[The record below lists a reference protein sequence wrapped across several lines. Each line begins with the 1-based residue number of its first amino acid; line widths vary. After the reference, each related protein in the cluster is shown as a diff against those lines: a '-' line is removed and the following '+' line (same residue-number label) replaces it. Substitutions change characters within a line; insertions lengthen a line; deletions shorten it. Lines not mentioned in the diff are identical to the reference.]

1 MPEGLR
7 NWLERT
13 GRGRSIMILAAGGAA
28 IAAIMVLARMAAAPT
43 YVPLLPGGL
52 DLAEIGAVTAK
63 LEEEGIDYRLE
74 KGGAEVQVA
83 ESELARAR
91 VTLARDGLPSKGSP
105 GFELFDRPAW
115 GMTDFTQRINYRR
128 ALEGELERTIGEM
141 RGVESARVHI
151 ALNESSGFRR
161 ASRPE
166 AASVVLT
173 TRGGGRPSGELVEAI
188 ASMVASSVD
197 GLESD
202 RVTVLDA
209 GGHLLTA
216 AVEPGSTAG
225 LTRRQLQYRREVE
238 QYLENKADDLL
249 ARTLGAGNTTV
260 RVAAELN
267 FDKVD
272 RTTQTVD
279 PEVTVTLQE
288 ETSNITPSPG
298 QVGAASSAQATTYE
312 TTRTLETFSGASGT
326 VRRLTVAVVVND
338 GVTGEGDDAVPVAR
352 TPQELTRIET
362 LVANA
367 VGLDRERGDQI
378 TVLSAPFATTPTPVT
393 EPVGGPSFLV
403 SIPRYRNEI
412 FTGIGLLLAFIL
424 GLQVVRALRMSVP
437 QAALAG
443 APGTGALPK
452 NSPRPEAMPAMA
464 ETAAIAATS
473 PHAATLKRSAES
485 PDISAKVLKAWMK
498 ES

>member
-1 MPEGLR
+1 M
-7 NWLERT
+7 ERT
-13 GRGRSIMILAAGGAA
+13 GRGRSIMILAVGGAA
-28 IAAIMVLARMAAAPT
+28 IVAIMLLARMAAAPA
-43 YVPLLPGGL
+43 YVPLLAGGL
-52 DLAEIGAVTAK
+52 SLAEIGAVTAK
-63 LEEEGIDYRLE
+63 LDEEGIAYRLE

-83 ESELARAR
+83 EPDLARAR
-91 VTLARDGLPSKGSP
+91 VTLAREGLPAKGNP

-173 TRGGGRPSGELVEAI
+173 TRGGGRPAGELVEAI

-197 GLESD
+197 GLETD
-202 RVTVLDA
+202 RVTILDA

-225 LTRRQLQYRREVE
+225 LTKRQLSYRREVE
-238 QYLENKADDLL
+238 QYLETKADDLL
-249 ARTLGAGNTTV
+249 ARTLGAGNTHV
-260 RVAAELN
+260 RIAAELN

-279 PEVTVTLQE
+279 PDVTVTLQE

-298 QVGAASSAQATTYE
+298 QVGAASSAQSTTYE
-312 TTRTLETFSGASGT
+312 TTRTLETYSGASGT
-326 VRRLTVAVVVND
+326 VRRLTVAVLVND
-338 GVTGEGDDAVPVAR
+338 GVSGEGGAARPVAR
-352 TPQELTRIET
+352 TAQELARIET

-378 TVLSAPFATTPTPVT
+378 TVMSAPFTVTPLPVA

-424 GLQVVRALRMSVP
+424 GLQVVRALRMTVP

-443 APGTGALPK
+443 GAGAGSLATGAT
-452 NSPRPEAMPAMA
+452 RPQAVPAMA
-464 ETAAIAATS
+464 EAAAIAATS

-485 PDISAKVLKAWMK
+485 PDMAARVLKAWMK